1 VSIQL
6 SEYTSNVIENVAC
19 RAAQACGGSITP
31 HHVIPHL
38 PISLGIVEHCLSNMV
53 DGASITS
60 SVVDGFTTYSFAAY
74 REEAPDTAPSPL
86 SFDTCV
92 ACDTDFPGTSK
103 RAVCHA
109 CSSRMQTELNT
120 LAEQMGWPTQA
131 VYEHEI
137 LYNASEAEKP
147 LHPAQLAASS
157 RFTLRSMRR
166 KLDLLAKNRFA
177 RKEDRPAEGV
187 TTYAFPPVPYPR
199 DHYKANMDVILTYP
213 ASIMEEVQ
221 DKFTRILLTLS
232 LMLLLVLGLAFWGI
246 PFPMLILLF
255 AVSAPITAIFI
266 WRHKRAAND
275 D

>member
-6 SEYTSNVIENVAC
+6 SEYTSNVVENVAC

-31 HHVIPHL
+31 HHVLPHL
-38 PISLGIVEHCLSNMV
+38 PLSLGIVEHCLNNMV
-53 DGASITS
+53 DGSSITS
-60 SVVDGFTTYSFAAY
+60 SVVDGFTTYAFAAY
-74 REEAPDTAPSPL
+74 RTDTSEPPTPL
-86 SFDTCV
+86 LAFDTCV

-103 RAVCHA
+103 HAVCDA
-109 CSSRMQTELNT
+109 CSSRMQSELNV
-120 LAEQMGWPTQA
+120 LAEQIGWPTQA

-137 LYNASEAEKP
+137 LYNAAKAEMP

-166 KLDLLAKNRFA
+166 KLDHLAQNRFA

-187 TTYAFPPVPYPR
+187 ATYAFPPVPYPR

-221 DKFTRILLTLS
+221 DKFTRILITLS
-232 LMLLLVLGLAFWGI
+232 LMLLLMLVMAFWGI
-246 PFPMLILLF
+246 PFPMLMLLF
-255 AVSAPITAIFI
+255 AGAAPITAIFI